1 MRKFIIAAA
10 VVLAPISPLM
20 AHGNHD
26 EEEQDRPIQ
35 QVAKDNVIKLITK
48 GTLPA
53 SWSKAKFV
61 ETNSRTVQGARQD
74 VVIFRNDA
82 EPEAR
87 KLLYVA
93 LKPDG
98 AFVSA
103 NHKLK

>member
-10 VVLAPISPLM
+10 VVLAPVSPVM

-26 EEEQDRPIQ
+26 EEEQDRPVQ

-61 ETNSRTVQGARQD
+61 EHCGISNVKDYFHLRDIHLQQAK
-74 VVIFRNDA
+74 
-82 EPEAR
+82 E
-87 KLLYVA
+87 LL
-93 LKPDG
+93 LTKI
-98 AFVSA
+98 
-103 NHKLK
+103 LLRL